1 MNNARITLEGV
12 HMPKTI
18 EQKNLPKTREE
29 LELAISNLV
38 KSLSFKN
45 LRRIFI
51 LAKGF
56 YENDND

>member
-12 HMPKTI
+12 HT
-18 EQKNLPKTREE
+18 PKTREE
-29 LELAISNLV
+29 IELAVSNLV